1 MRGMK
6 SHLMAKELIALGE
19 ALLRAPNVETK
30 SLSSLMNI
38 SGSPSKQ
45 DQEMVFGVTTLAQLS
60 HYSKAEWLHFAEHH
74 NIPIAFNRQD
84 SSRNIMGK
92 IMSYLADNQSEIERV
107 RDSVADVSGSSNRL
121 NNAFSILL
129 KNS

>member
-1 MRGMK
+1 MK
-6 SHLMAKELIALGE
+6 SHSLARELIALGE
-19 ALLRAPNVETK
+19 ALLRAPNLETK
-30 SLSSLMNI
+30 NFSSLLNV
-38 SGSPSKQ
+38 SGVPGRK

-60 HYSKAEWLHFAEHH
+60 RYSKAEWLNFAESH
-74 NIPIAFNRQD
+74 NIPIDFNGQD

-107 RDSVADVSGSSNRL
+107 RDSVADDAGSSNRL

>member
-1 MRGMK
+1 MK
-6 SHLMAKELIALGE
+6 SHSLAKDLIALGE

-30 SLSSLMNI
+30 SLNSLV
-38 SGSPSKQ
+38 SLPAAPSKQ
-45 DQEMVFGVTTLAQLS
+45 DQEMAFGVTTLAQLS
-60 HYSKAEWLHFAEHH
+60 HYSKAEWLSFAENH
-74 NIPIAFNRQD
+74 NIPIEFNRQD